1 VDGLHLVPVARGV
14 SDFEARILTAQLGAE
29 GIIWELRGADAVYPL
44 GNVDV
49 LVPMAELDEAR
60 TVLLPTDA
68 HVDHAPSIGA
78 VDGDVEGFG
87 VEGFGAEG
95 FGTEPWAAY
104 RRRWWFVAV
113 VLAAVATF
121 GVVRMVTLGVNP
133 RPSAPTTDGCGAQP
147 EAVAGGLTA
156 ACHG

>member
-1 VDGLHLVPVARGV
+1 VEGLQLVPVARGV

-49 LVPMAELDEAR
+49 LVPRAELDEAR
-60 TVLLPTDA
+60 TVLLPTDR
-68 HVDHAPSIGA
+68 HGDHDFPIGGD
-78 VDGDVEGFG
+78 DGDVEGFD
-87 VEGFGAEG
+87 
-95 FGTEPWAAY
+95 TEPWAAY

-113 VLAAVATF
+113 VLAVVATF
-121 GVVRMVTLGVNP
+121 GLVRLVTMGVNP
-133 RPSAPTTDGCGAQP
+133 RPATTPSDECTSHP

-156 ACHG
+156 ACA